1 VTPIGRRRRDAFLN
15 TSIAIADR
23 GDGYKW
29 VALSNT
35 TLGMLAAT
43 VNSSI
48 LLISLPSVFRGI
60 GLRALDPGNIN
71 YLLWAII
78 GYMIA
83 TAVLVVSFGRLGD
96 QHGRARMY
104 SLGFAIFTVAALA
117 LGLLPGRGETAA
129 TLLII
134 IRVIQGIGGALIMA
148 NSTAI
153 LTDAFP
159 AKERG
164 FALGINVVA
173 AIGGQFLG
181 LVIGGLLAD
190 TSWRLVFWV
199 NVPIGLVGTIWAY
212 LKLKDG
218 PLHGG
223 RHPIDWGG
231 NLSFGLG
238 LVFILSGITYGIQ
251 PYGHAVMAWT
261 SPRVLTLFALGLLCL
276 AAFLVIERV
285 VDRPMLDFRLL
296 RIAPLAFGNIANLT
310 SSIGR
315 GGLQFMLIIWLQ
327 GIWLPLHGYSFEQTP
342 LWSAVFMLPLT
353 IGFLLAGPLSGFL
366 SDRLGGLPF
375 ALGGMGLG
383 AASFIALMLLP
394 ADFSYTVFAAL
405 LFANGLGS
413 GLFAAPNMTQI
424 MNSVPPHERGQ
435 ASGLRATTTN
445 VGTVMSIGV
454 FFSLMLAGLAAS
466 LPRSMEA
473 GLLAQNVPPAI
484 AHRVAMTPP
493 VASLFAAFLGYN
505 PMGQLIPPGVL
516 HALPPANAATL
527 TGKVFFPA
535 LMSGPFKHGLGF
547 AFSFSALLYVLAG
560 LASWRGGM
568 RAPTEVEAAARE
580 LHVQKAH

>member
-1 VTPIGRRRRDAFLN
+1 MHAARPAPAGPDTHGR
-15 TSIAIADR
+15 
-23 GDGYKW
+23 YKW
-29 VALSNT
+29 IALSNT

-43 VNSSI
+43 INSSI
-48 LLISLPSVFRGI
+48 LLISLPAVFRGI

-117 LGLLPGRGETAA
+117 LGLLPGRGDFAA
-129 TLLII
+129 TYLIVV
-134 IRVIQGIGGALIMA
+134 RVIQGIGGALIMA

-159 AKERG
+159 PKERG

-199 NVPIGLVGTIWAY
+199 NVPIGLIGTIWAY
-212 LKLKDG
+212 LKLRDG
-218 PLHGG
+218 PVSAVRGG
-223 RHPIDWGG
+223 IDWGG
-231 NLSFGLG
+231 NLTFGLG
-238 LVFILSGITYGIQ
+238 IVFILSAITYGIQ
-251 PYGHAVMAWT
+251 PYGSDVMAWT
-261 SPRVLTLFALGLLCL
+261 SPRVLTLFGLGLLSFV
-276 AAFLVIERV
+276 AFLLIERV
-285 VDRPMLDFRLL
+285 VSRPMLDFRLL

-327 GIWLPLHGYSFEQTP
+327 GIWLPLHGYSFEDTP

-353 IGFLLAGPLSGFL
+353 IGFLLAGPLSGYF

-394 ADFSYTVFAAL
+394 ADFPYPLFALL

-424 MNSVPPHERGQ
+424 MNSVPAHERGQ

-454 FFSLMLAGLAAS
+454 FFSLMLMGLAAS
-466 LPRSMEA
+466 LPHSMEA
-473 GLLAQNVPPAI
+473 GLLAQHVPPA
-484 AHRVAMTPP
+484 VAQAVAKTPP

-516 HALPPANAATL
+516 HALPPGSAATL
-527 TGKVFFPA
+527 TGKEFFPA
-535 LMSGPFKHGLGF
+535 LMSGPFKHGLAF

-568 RAPTEVEAAARE
+568 RIAQEGEAVPRAAPSQRIVGS
-580 LHVQKAH
+580 QG